1 MRYLSTLSCFERR
14 PALRWNTDALFMSD
28 NDQGSGFRTVW
39 NTSSDKLCVY
49 PQNTHLHT
57 RDDSSVSWWLNWM
70 SCLPLQ
76 LGMYVR
82 CDVSFGSCFFFCFDA
97 LQGCHMCNLKHYNL
111 SSNLSTR
118 QLWCMSWITGNISSV
133 WSRFI
138 LRKCHFKEPPC
149 RISAAGDVEKEG
161 EETLKTSALPTP
173 SHSHRALFKGMP
185 KTPCGFR

>member
-1 MRYLSTLSCFERR
+1 MLSLWAIMIRVQVSGLFET
-14 PALRWNTDALFMSD
+14 PQA
-28 NDQGSGFRTVW
+28 
-39 NTSSDKLCVY
+39 TSSVFTLKILISW
-49 PQNTHLHT
+49 
-57 RDDSSVSWWLNWM
+57 DDSSVSWWLNWM

-76 LGMYVR
+76 LGIFVR
-82 CDVSFGSCFFFCFDA
+82 CDISFGSCFFFFCFDA
-97 LQGCHMCNLKHYNL
+97 LQECHMCNLKHYNL

-149 RISAAGDVEKEG
+149 RISAAGNVEKEG
-161 EETLKTSALPTP
+161 EETLKTSDLPTA
-173 SHSHRALFKGMP
+173 SHSRRALFKGMP